1 MCREVGLG
9 AVESNRLGEE
19 KLNNQGSIMKIIKQI
34 ANKYKHKIPNN
45 AYTSLINYSVEEYD

>member
-19 KLNNQGSIMKIIKQI
+19 KLSNQGSIMKIIKYNG
-34 ANKYKHKIPNN
+34 NKDI
-45 AYTSLINYSVEEYD
+45 LVELLQCRRI